1 MTTPTPP
8 GPGGWTVTS
17 QTEVTKPD
25 PSGNFTTGVQVY
37 FTTAL
42 GQQSSVFVPDNI
54 YPNVDQVR
62 QMIAAK
68 AAIVDQVRQ
77 LSDPG
82 TGQ

>member
-1 MTTPTPP
+1 MPAPP
-8 GPGGWTVTS
+8 GPGGWTVTN

-25 PSGNFTTGVQVY
+25 PSGNFTAGVQVY

-42 GQQSSVFVPDNI
+42 GQSGSVFVPDSV

-62 QMIAAK
+62 AMIAAR